1 MPLGIE
7 FRAQPDLLVLAVTT
21 SLAVLA
27 TVGSGLGPALKI
39 SRTNLVDDLKTAV
52 AGASPAPHRRLS
64 ARNILVVGQIA
75 LSLML
80 LSAGGLFARGAL
92 KAAAANPAVERV
104 GGEAR
109 PDRAQQVSATYR
121 IIGADYFQTLNLP
134 MVRGREFSRA
144 EEESR
149 TAPAVAI
156 VDERLART
164 LFGADDPIGR
174 TIRFIQRHDSM
185 DASPERQAMEIVG
198 VAAPIRDEL
207 FDRDAGPAIYVP
219 YGRNYRAM
227 VSIHARA
234 AQPGAEAGVLAAIRR
249 ELRAMDARLPIVNA
263 TTMTAF
269 HERGLMLW
277 TIRAGGRMFLALG
290 GLALLLAV
298 VGLYGVKA
306 YLVTERTREIGI
318 RMALGARP
326 GDVMAMV
333 MREGAALSAAG
344 VALGLPLAALL
355 GVALGSLLY
364 DVKPIDPVVFSFA
377 PAILA
382 LAALTATW
390 LPARR
395 ATRITPLT
403 ALRTD

>member
-1 MPLGIE
+1 VPFG
-7 FRAQPDLLVLAVTT
+7 
-21 SLAVLA
+21 
-27 TVGSGLGPALKI
+27 
-39 SRTNLVDDLKTAV
+39 
-52 AGASPAPHRRLS
+52 
-64 ARNILVVGQIA
+64 NIHEGH
-75 LSLML
+75 
-80 LSAGGLFARGAL
+80 
-92 KAAAANPAVERV
+92 AVERV